1 MELTVTFPGGKRVD
15 AQFLQHTIRTDQ
27 SVESGGEGSAPEPF
41 VLFLSSIATCAG
53 IYVLSFCQSRGL
65 PTEGLS
71 LRQTADFHPV
81 TGRLEKVGL
90 DIRVPP
96 GFPEKYREVLVRAA
110 DMCAVK
116 KALQDPPAFEVRTTT
131 AS

>member
-27 SVESGGEGSAPEPF
+27 SVGSGGEGSAPEPF
-41 VLFLSSIATCAG
+41 LLFLSSIATCAG

-71 LRQTADFHPV
+71 LAQTADFHPA

-90 DIRVPP
+90 DIRVPL
-96 GFPEKYREVLVRAA
+96 GFPEKYREALVRAA

-116 KALQDPPAFEVRTTT
+116 KALQDPPAFEVRTS